1 MKLSP
6 FAIACL
12 VFGIALNFCSAKAI
26 ALGAVTNDTD
36 KIVLRAWGVPLPGN
50 FSAVG
55 MADLQMLEAF
65 QRKFP
70 HIKPV
75 PIHGLNIPQREMD
88 SLPLMQIAGD
98 IAPDT
103 LYVNFRQSD
112 TYIRNR
118 FLYPLD
124 KYFESMLDVDIVDG
138 HLLSNDAFVD
148 ELKKSPRYQEL
159 LEWRIPEQLWAV
171 IRRDCP
177 YKEDCPYVEKWQA
190 SQSSTHAHIWVF
202 PYMSL
207 VRALIYRRDMFAEA
221 GLPDR
226 APRDMEEFLTWAR
239 KLHHPEKNQYGLK
252 ISLTDLAW
260 GTLSFLYSYGGLL
273 VDQDENGDWRCVFD
287 SDEAVKAYTTLAR
300 FFLEPY
306 ENEHGRYD
314 TVVFTEQSDAIV
326 EKYVAMRF
334 EYIDQRSFGEM
345 DAERHGYGPV
355 PLGPDG
361 MRGSE
366 LNAGMLGIYAG
377 LIDDDAKRDATWE
390 YINFFDGIE
399 SRKIRARVFIERGFG
414 RFLGPDVLR
423 LAGYEELIEQTPP
436 GWIEAYEAAMAGG
449 IPEPYGKNCQQVY
462 TYSNKG
468 INQII
473 NDPTIKRAMV
483 QGDIGTVEG
492 RIREI
497 MRERVR
503 TSNEKMLRI
512 FTPEQKRAR
521 ARLATA
527 VTIII
532 LVLFIFVFRHV
543 FRVFRKQA
551 EASLII
557 TDDLSGRKRGHW
569 QFDRFGKAYALMLPA
584 LVSILVWAYYPML
597 RGVVIAF
604 QDYNVRGFTEWV
616 GMDNFADVL
625 HDKEFWYA
633 LWISLKYSLL
643 FILFGFWTPIILAF
657 LLTEVPRGKIIF
669 RMIYYL
675 PAVLTGVI
683 VIFLW
688 KEFYDK
694 HGMVNEVLNI
704 GIAALNLIPGLDIEP
719 LAIAWLN
726 DPDFALFF
734 CLLPTVWAG
743 MGPGCLIYLAA
754 LKTVPEE
761 LYEAADVD
769 GAGTRH
775 KLFRIAIPSIKGL
788 ILINFVGVMIG
799 VIRSGSEFMLAMTGG
814 GPYTPYGQT
823 EVVGLHIYWQAFAF
837 LRFGVAAAMGWVL
850 GSLLIG
856 FTLWQMQRLSQ
867 MEFRSAAS
875 AAE

>member
-1 MKLSP
+1 M
-6 FAIACL
+6 
-12 VFGIALNFCSAKAI
+12 
-26 ALGAVTNDTD
+26 
-36 KIVLRAWGVPLPGN
+36 
-50 FSAVG
+50 
-55 MADLQMLEAF
+55 LQAF

-70 HIKPV
+70 RIKPV

-88 SLPLMQIAGD
+88 TAPLMQIAGD

-112 TYIRNR
+112 TYIRSK

-124 KYFESMLDVDIVDG
+124 KYFESMLGKDIADG
-138 HLLSNDAFVD
+138 HLLSNDAYV
-148 ELKKSPRYQEL
+148 EQLKTAPGYEEM

-177 YKEDCPYVEKWQA
+177 YKEDCPHVDKWEA
-190 SQSSTHAHIWVF
+190 SRSSTHSHVWAF
-202 PYMSL
+202 PQMSMVL
-207 VRALIYRRDMFAEA
+207 ALIYRRDMFAEA

-226 APRDMEEFLTWAR
+226 APRDIEEFLAWAR
-239 KLHHPEKNQYGLK
+239 KLHHPERNQYGLG
-252 ISLTDLAW
+252 ISLTDLGW

-273 VDQDENGDWRCVFD
+273 IDQDENGDWRCVFD
-287 SDEAVKAYTTLAR
+287 SDEAVKAYTTVAR
-300 FFLEPY
+300 FFLGPY
-306 ENEHGRYD
+306 ENEHGEYD
-314 TVVFTEQSDAIV
+314 TVVYSDQSDAMG
-326 EKYVAMRF
+326 EASVAMRF
-334 EYIDQRSFGEM
+334 AYIDQRFFGET
-345 DAERHGYGPV
+345 DVERYGYGPV
-355 PLGPDG
+355 PLGPGG

-377 LIDDDAKRDATWE
+377 LIDDDAKRDAAWE

-399 SRKIRARVFIERGFG
+399 SRKIRARVYVERGFG
-414 RFLGPDVLR
+414 RFLGADVLR
-423 LAGYEELIEQTPP
+423 MAGYEELIDKTPP
-436 GWIEAYEAAMAGG
+436 GWTEAYEAAMAGG

-462 TYSNKG
+462 SYSSKG

-473 NDPTIKRAMV
+473 NDPTIKRAIA
-483 QGDIGTVEG
+483 QGEMESVEG

-497 MRERVR
+497 MRARVR
-503 TSNEKMLRI
+503 MSNEKMLRI

-521 ARLATA
+521 ARLATVVA
-527 VTIII
+527 LAI
-532 LVLFIFVFRHV
+532 LIVFIFGFRHV

-625 HDKEFWYA
+625 HDREFWYA
-633 LWISLKYSLL
+633 LWISMKYSLL
-643 FILFGFWTPIILAF
+643 FIVFGFWTPIILAF

-688 KEFYDK
+688 KAFYGK

-704 GIAALNLIPGLDIEP
+704 GIATLNLIPGVDIEP

-726 DPDFALFF
+726 NPDFALFF

-799 VIRSGSEFMLAMTGG
+799 VVRTGSEFMLAMTGG

-823 EVVGLHIYWQAFAF
+823 EVVGLHIYWQAFAY

-850 GSLLIG
+850 GSILIG
-856 FTLWQMQRLSQ
+856 FTLWQVQRLSQ

-875 AAE
+875 AE